1 MRIKI
6 LDKDTAEQIAA
17 GEVIEN
23 PASVVKELVENA
35 LDAGATKIEVS
46 LEDGGKSYI
55 SVTDNGHGI
64 TANEL
69 PLAFQRFATS
79 KLNTFDDLDHL
90 SSLGFRGEALPSIA
104 AIARVKITTRTED
117 ALVASQ
123 ICVEGGSVREQTEIG
138 APPGTMVEVSDL
150 FFNTPGRQKFLR
162 AASSESSK
170 VSSLLTEMALAKPA
184 VSFEL
189 KSGGRSLFRSGGDG
203 NLLHTIASI
212 YSSDSAEAMLK
223 LNRNDK
229 ASDASLTGFISSPYL
244 TRSSRKWITVIVNG
258 RLVNNAMIVNALE
271 RAYGDQLPGR
281 RHPLAVLH
289 LHLPPASIDVNV
301 HPAKTE
307 IRFHQPET
315 VKNLVYKAVRLTLQD
330 ANLPSW
336 PKSQA
341 EADYSSQEAN
351 LQQESVLRESKFSG
365 IPFSYEKFLVSEPSA
380 NADTDDTN
388 DNCKTR
394 ENNQPDQKDPG
405 SSHLIGQY
413 LNSYLVVQKGDD
425 LLLIDQH
432 AAHEITIYQQLANS
446 DGGLRTSDSSQ
457 LTIPLNLELP
467 ARWRKNIDHVLPVLK
482 ELGFDL
488 EPLGEDNYVVRA
500 VPFML
505 QTNPGSSEL
514 HDMLERLLD
523 SDDLSP
529 EQAKDIVRKTIA
541 CHRSVKAKQK
551 LSRNEMEHLL
561 RDWEETP
568 GTNYCPHGRP
578 TVISFDRA
586 RLEKG
591 FHRTGSS

>member
-1 MRIKI
+1 MIRIRI

-35 LDAGATKIEVS
+35 LDAGATKVEVI

-64 TANEL
+64 SADEL

-79 KLNTFDDLDHL
+79 KLNSFDDLDHL

-104 AIARVKITTRTED
+104 AIARVKLTTRTED
-117 ALVASQ
+117 ALSASQ
-123 ICVEGGSVREQTEIG
+123 ICVEGGSVGEQTEIG

-150 FFNTPGRQKFLR
+150 FFNTPGRRKFLR
-162 AASSESSK
+162 AASFESSR
-170 VSSLLTEMALAKPA
+170 VSSLLTEMALANPA

-223 LNRNDK
+223 LDRSDK
-229 ASDASLTGFISSPYL
+229 VLNSSLTGFTSSPYL
-244 TRSSRKWITVIVNG
+244 TRSSRKWITVTVNG
-258 RLVNNAMIVNALE
+258 RLVNNAMIVSALE
-271 RAYGDQLPGR
+271 RAYGDQLPSR

-289 LHLPPASIDVNV
+289 LSLPPASIDVNV

-315 VKNLVYKAVRLTLQD
+315 VKNLVYKAVRLTLQE
-330 ANLPSW
+330 AVNLPSW
-336 PKSQA
+336 PKSST
-341 EADYSSQEAN
+341 EVDDYSN
-351 LQQESVLRESKFSG
+351 HNILQQESVLRESKFSG
-365 IPFSYEKFLVSEPSA
+365 IPFSYEKFLISEPPA
-380 NADTDDTN
+380 EENTN
-388 DNCKTR
+388 ENYKTID
-394 ENNQPDQKDPG
+394 NNQTDQNQGG
-405 SSHLIGQY
+405 SYLIGQY
-413 LNSYLVVQKGDD
+413 LNSYLVVQRGDD

-432 AAHEITIYQQLANS
+432 AAHEKIIYQQLAES
-446 DGGLRTSDSSQ
+446 ASGLTASDSSQ

-467 ARWRKNIDHVLPVLK
+467 ARWRKKLDHVLPVLK
-482 ELGFDL
+482 ELGFEL

-505 QTNPGSSEL
+505 RAKSGGTEL
-514 HDMLERLLD
+514 YDMLEKMLD
-523 SDDLSP
+523 SGDSSP

-551 LSRNEMEHLL
+551 LSRNEMEQLL

-568 GTNYCPHGRP
+568 GSHYCPHGRP

-591 FHRTGSS
+591 FHRVGG